1 MMLLSLLTLLALVD
15 YWGSNMNIYFRIIIV
30 MVWMLFFSAHSQ
42 ADIKVIL
49 NNNLYSY
56 SVSPRLVEV
65 LSPVAFDKQ
74 WYWPESKLFRSN
86 TDYAQQLRTEII
98 NLLKAEKANQE
109 SNNSSYENIINQIGS
124 WELADRI
131 KVEIDFE
138 LARISAQHNPRLESG
153 EYQLIL
159 SERPSNLYI
168 FGAIEKPINTH
179 YIDNTCVK
187 DILSSL
193 KFMHLADLSF
203 IYIISPRGKVGKY
216 GIANWNNEC
225 VLPMPGSTIYIP
237 LQERL
242 FSNQEK
248 IINRKIVELATNRV
262 VAK

>member
-1 MMLLSLLTLLALVD
+1 MKNTLKISGIISSFLMLLGAILK
-15 YWGSNMNIYFRIIIV
+15 IQHIP
-30 MVWMLFFSAHSQ
+30 FSTITFLISFV
-42 ADIKVIL
+42 ISTYGIL
-49 NNNLYSY
+49 N
-56 SVSPRLVEV
+56 V
-65 LSPVAFDKQ
+65 
-74 WYWPESKLFRSN
+74 
-86 TDYAQQLRTEII
+86 
-98 NLLKAEKANQE
+98 LKAEKANQE